1 MTNEVTIGPVTP
13 GEVLNEEFLRPLEIS
28 PHRLAEDI
36 DASPQEITEIVHGSH
51 RISTDT
57 ARRLAQHFGTSD
69 RFFRNLQDH
78 YDSEVE
84 DRG

>member
-1 MTNEVTIGPVTP
+1 MTNDVTIDPVSP
-13 GEVLNEEFLRPLEIS
+13 GEILNEEFLQPLGIS

-57 ARRLAQHFGTSD
+57 ARRLAQHFGTSEE
-69 RFFRNLQDH
+69 FFRNLQDH
-78 YDSEVE
+78 YDAEV
-84 DRG
+84 GNQP